1 MVFFIHILDPY
12 TYEPYFTSLCI
23 LQTVIKTHPKYFDW
37 KSPPYEYEYEYKHM
51 PIDLII
57 GRKNVRLGLKK
68 LSTFPAEGKVERRIK
83 ELYEA

>member
-37 KSPPYEYEYEYKHM
+37 KSPPYEYEYKHM